1 MRVAIIHDWLTGMRG
16 GENCLEV
23 FCEIFPQADLFS
35 LIHIPGSVS
44 PKIEKFNI
52 KTSFLQHIP
61 MSNKRYREMLP
72 LMPSAIRSFDLRDYD
87 FILSSSHCVAKGV
100 MGGSETFHICYCY
113 TPMRYAWSA
122 YNEYFGNN
130 RLKWPMTFLVP
141 KIMEY
146 LRRWDFESNSQ
157 VNDFVAISHTVSE
170 RIQKYY
176 GRSSKI
182 LYCPV
187 DTDLFQ
193 SSSNSNEDYYL
204 VVSAFAPYKRIDLAV
219 KAFNILGLP
228 LKVVGG
234 GQDFEVIRR
243 IANPN
248 IEFLGWKTGK
258 PLVDLYSNCRAF
270 IFPGEEDFGITPLEA
285 QACGRPVIALGAGG
299 ALETVIGV
307 NSEKYLIPKG
317 RNTLRHYES
326 DPTGLFF
333 ENPEVE
339 DLVDA
344 IKYFENNEDLFSSE
358 SARAQAE
365 HFSRHKFK
373 NDAKEI
379 FMRAFENFKLKNSV

>member
-23 FCEIFPQADLFS
+23 FCEIFPKADLFT

-61 MSNKRYREMLP
+61 MSYSRYREMLP
-72 LMPSAIRSFDLRDYD
+72 LMPSAIRSFELRDYD

-100 MGGSETFHICYCY
+100 LGGPNTFHLSYCY

-122 YNEYFGNN
+122 YDEYFGND
-130 RLKWPMTFLVP
+130 RLNWPMTYLVP
-141 KIMEY
+141 KIMKY
-146 LRRWDFESNSQ
+146 LRRWDFESNSG
-157 VNDFVAISHTVSE
+157 VSDFVAISHTVSE
-170 RIQKYY
+170 RIKKYY
-176 GRSSKI
+176 GRNSEI

-193 SSSNSNEDYYL
+193 STSSSTENYYL

-228 LKVVGG
+228 LKIVGG
-234 GQDFEVIRR
+234 GQDFEAIRR

-258 PLVDLYSNCRAF
+258 PLVDLYSKCRAF

-307 NSEKYLIPKG
+307 NSENYSIPMG
-317 RNTLRHYES
+317 RNTSRHMQS

-333 ENPEVE
+333 KNPEVE
-339 DLVDA
+339 DLVGA
-344 IKYFENNEDLFSSE
+344 IEYFEKNENYFSSE
-358 SARAQAE
+358 SARSQAE

-373 NDAKEI
+373 NDAQEM
-379 FMRAFENFKLKNSV
+379 FMNAFELFKSRNKD

>member
-23 FCEIFPQADLFS
+23 FCEIFPEADLFT

-44 PKIEKFNI
+44 PGIEKLNI
-52 KTSFLQHIP
+52 KTSFLQHLP
-61 MSNKRYREMLP
+61 MSYTRYREMLP
-72 LMPSAIRSFDLRDYD
+72 LMPSAIRSLELRDYD

-100 MGGSETFHICYCY
+100 MGGSNTFHLCYCY

-122 YNEYFGNN
+122 YEEYFGDGK
-130 RLKWPMTFLVP
+130 LKWPMTFFVP

-146 LRRWDFESNSQ
+146 LRRWDFEANTG

-176 GRSSKI
+176 GRSSEV

-187 DTDLFQ
+187 DTDLFE
-193 SSSNSNEDYYL
+193 STSEFPEDYYL

-219 KAFNILGLP
+219 KAFNLLGLP

-234 GQDFEVIRR
+234 GQDFEAIRK

-299 ALETVIGV
+299 ALETVIGL
-307 NSEKYLIPKG
+307 NREDFSIPIGK
-317 RNTLRHYES
+317 NTFHQSES

-333 ENPEVE
+333 QNPQVE
-339 DLVDA
+339 DLVEA
-344 IKYFENNEDLFSSE
+344 IRYFEKNENLFSSE
-358 SARAQAE
+358 GARLQAE
-365 HFSRHKFK
+365 HFSRHNFK
-373 NDAKEI
+373 NDARELFI
-379 FMRAFENFKLKNSV
+379 NAFETYKSKNIT

>member
-23 FCEIFPQADLFS
+23 FCEVFPDADLFT

-44 PKIEKFNI
+44 PTIEKLNI
-52 KTSFLQHIP
+52 QTSFLQHLP
-61 MSNKRYREMLP
+61 MSYSHYREMLP
-72 LMPSAIRSFDLRDYD
+72 LMPNAIRMFELRDYD

-100 MGGSETFHICYCY
+100 LGGPNTYHLCYCY

-122 YNEYFGNN
+122 YEEYFGDG
-130 RLKWPMTFLVP
+130 RVKWPMTLFIP
-141 KIMEY
+141 KIMKY
-146 LRRWDFESNSQ
+146 LRRWDFESNSG
-157 VNDFVAISHTVSE
+157 VNDFVAISHAVSE

-176 GRSSKI
+176 ERSSKI

-187 DTDLFQ
+187 NTDLFRPT
-193 SSSNSNEDYYL
+193 SESRDDYYL

-219 KAFNILGLP
+219 KAFNFLGLP

-234 GQDFEVIRR
+234 GQDFESVRK
-243 IANPN
+243 IANSN

-258 PLVDLYSNCRAF
+258 PLVDLYSKCRAF

-307 NSEKYLIPKG
+307 NKEDFSIPIGENTSHQSE
-317 RNTLRHYES
+317 S
-326 DPTGLFF
+326 SPTGLFF
-333 ENPEVE
+333 KSPEVE
-339 DLVDA
+339 DLVEA
-344 IKYFENNEDLFSSE
+344 IKYFEKHEFLFSSE
-358 SARAQAE
+358 GARAQAE

-373 NDAKEI
+373 KDATEM
-379 FMRAFENFKLKNSV
+379 FMSSFETHKIKNKV